1 MKGGNN
7 NKVMAKKSK
16 KKKNFKVASSILLGL
31 LMVSGGVLAMP
42 VLSADNSFAQ
52 LQNSVN
58 AFEKNPE
65 RFLQTNDLGL
75 KSGFQ
80 EPSVDISCLPENNI
94 EKYFSTNEGDLE
106 KALRNKDYK
115 AWKKAVNNLD
125 ESLRGVDTM
134 SEEDF
139 QILALLHQPSNT
151 SN

>member
-1 MKGGNN
+1 LKGGNN

-42 VLSADNSFAQ
+42 VLNSDNSFAQ

-75 KSGFQ
+75 KNGFQ
-80 EPSVDISCLPENNI
+80 
-94 EKYFSTNEGDLE
+94 
-106 KALRNKDYK
+106 
-115 AWKKAVNNLD
+115 
-125 ESLRGVDTM
+125 
-134 SEEDF
+134 
-139 QILALLHQPSNT
+139 
-151 SN
+151 